1 MDFKK
6 VREACKEKTFK
17 TFIPSTKK
25 EVYGKPY
32 SLNDEVA
39 MASVLE
45 TKNMELF
52 FSQIQNIV
60 GEKYSLSPIELDE
73 LTMVDLQWLVCQ
85 LKKNSDGNILT
96 LSLECPFCKK
106 SIKTELNI
114 DEIKLVREE
123 NFSKILDVNENMKM
137 EIGLPKCS
145 DFYFILG
152 DMKDVN
158 EEENVALITQKG
170 IELFIAS
177 IKCFYIGN
185 DVEYVTDEDRHNPE
199 FANMVSTQYREQF
212 LLFQHWL
219 EKESPALKY
228 ENKIDCD
235 NCHELITLS
244 VDDFFYS
251 ML

>member
-6 VREACKEKTFK
+6 VKEACKEKTFK

-39 MASVLE
+39 MASILE

-52 FSQIQNIV
+52 FSQLQNIV
-60 GEKYSLSPIELDE
+60 GEKYSLSPIELDD

-96 LSLECPFCKK
+96 LSVDCPNCKEHL
-106 SIKTELNI
+106 KTELNI
-114 DEIKLVREE
+114 DEIKLVRED
-123 NFSKILDVNENMKM
+123 NFRKILDVNENMKM
-137 EIGLPKCS
+137 EIGLPKCA
-145 DFYFILG
+145 DFYSILG
-152 DMKDVN
+152 DVKDLN
-158 EEENVALITQKG
+158 EGENIALITQKG
-170 IELFIAS
+170 IELFTAS

-185 DVEYVTDEDRHNPE
+185 DVEYVTDDDRHNPE
-199 FANMVSTQYREQF
+199 FAEMVSTQYRTQF

-219 EKESPALKY
+219 EKESPSLKY
-228 ENKIDCD
+228 EKKIECA
-235 NCHELITLS
+235 NCKNTFSLS